1 MIKKTL
7 QEISKGK
14 FNDDVFESA
23 KKTIVASIKASTDS
37 PNGIINTYYAK
48 ILVNSDDFEKRI
60 ENIEKITKEDIMAVS
75 KKISMH
81 TVYLLEGQNEE
92 ETDEKD

>member
-1 MIKKTL
+1 MDTVL
-7 QEISKGK
+7 
-14 FNDDVFESA
+14 
-23 KKTIVASIKASTDS
+23 
-37 PNGIINTYYAK
+37 
-48 ILVNSDDFEKRI
+48 RI

-75 KKISMH
+75 KKIFMH